1 MGRRILAFFLG
12 MIFGWI
18 ILVGGV
24 VLAAA
29 IIKPSTFGANTDYV
43 NAVSYTHLTLPTI
56 LLV

>member
-29 IIKPSTFGANTDYV
+29 IIKPSTFGANTD
-43 NAVSYTHLTLPTI
+43 
-56 LLV
+56 